1 MRAKGADDLDY
12 QLIRVFLSAYDD
24 FSWRVPPRSAPT
36 ELPNCAGHDAI
47 TLAPATAL
55 LPNP

>member
-24 FSWRVPPRSAPT
+24 FSWRVPPRFAPT
-36 ELPNCAGHDAI
+36 ELRRIVPVT
-47 TLAPATAL
+47 TL
-55 LPNP
+55 